1 MIGLIARVSKFWKN
15 THSAIK
21 VGIIAIGSFT
31 LVWLVCTLIGAP
43 KWLHFL
49 FYGTTAMIVAALI
62 GPLTDDLKSKSAKI
76 YKAVAVACLAAAV
89 GLLSTWGWDARSNY
103 YNDREML
110 VAVVTEIQT
119 NTKYL
124 QYNNKLG
131 AELNRSSKIHIAAGF
146 LCFQN
151 DEARRSMMQNVIA
164 RTDKD
169 LIRLLNK
176 YVSVVELANAVV
188 TRSNREL
195 SVAPTCLTVDVAK
208 LMVKKAV
215 NSTEVQL
222 SKVQASL
229 NELKS
234 LIEGNYKWAIER
246 VEDIGFRNVLKEALD
261 PNAGN

>member
-1 MIGLIARVSKFWKN
+1 MIGLINRVSKFWKN
-15 THSAIK
+15 THSATK
-21 VGIIAIGSFT
+21 VGIIAIGFFT
-31 LVWLVCTLIGAP
+31 LVWIACALIGAHT
-43 KWLHFL
+43 WLSLL

-62 GPLTDDLKSKSAKI
+62 GPLTYDHKSKNAKVC
-76 YKAVAVACLAAAV
+76 KAVAVACIAAV
-89 GLLSTWGWDARSNY
+89 AGLLMNWGWNALSNY

-110 VAVVTEIQT
+110 VAVVNEIQT
-119 NTKYL
+119 NTNYL
-124 QYNNKLG
+124 EDNNKL
-131 AELNRSSKIHIAAGF
+131 AAKLNRSSKIQIAAGF
-146 LCFQN
+146 LCLKN

-164 RTDKD
+164 RSDKD

-176 YVSVVELANAVV
+176 YVSVVELANAVIM
-188 TRSNREL
+188 RSNREL

-215 NSTEVQL
+215 NSTEIQL

-246 VEDIGFRNVLKEALD
+246 AEDIGFRNVLKESIE